1 MTTWTVP
8 SGVKSITVE
17 VWGAGGGG
25 AVASTAAGGGG
36 GGYARSVLLVTP
48 GDVINY
54 EVGAGGGP
62 GNAGGDSDWDND
74 TVLAAG
80 GNPGDGG
87 TGGAGGS
94 SNTGD
99 VTFNGGNGGDGGDG
113 DNGDSDDD
121 GEAQPEEEQPEADQP
136 EEEPEAPETD
146 EPDTDDTGGSG
157 GDGGSG
163 DTPDTRVQVVVDPDN
178 AGNAVNGS
186 GSARWTGTIYDS
198 DIILGTSG
206 GFFRGVS
213 VQNANRDA
221 VSTLGD
227 TDDGYPSGRVA
238 FIIANVGPEDG
249 SDGATVRVSAQLF
262 ADGEA
267 ISTAQLRCPY
277 RVVDSD
283 GNRTARGTNLLA
295 GTGPRLPDGHV
306 IEVVIVFDTHNGVD
320 DLERIDNLRF
330 SAVGVN

>member
-1 MTTWTVP
+1 MAEMNRRRVLIGFGTVVFGA
-8 SGVKSITVE
+8 SGF
-17 VWGAGGGG
+17 
-25 AVASTAAGGGG
+25 VASGAFSFGSQGSLGDNWVQVEGTDQTVSFNPAPPAAGDDG
-36 GGYARSVLLVTP
+36 S
-48 GDVINY
+48 
-54 EVGAGGGP
+54 
-62 GNAGGDSDWDND
+62 NA
-74 TVLAAG
+74 
-80 GNPGDGG
+80 
-87 TGGAGGS
+87 
-94 SNTGD
+94 
-99 VTFNGGNGGDGGDG
+99 GGDGGDG
-113 DNGDSDDD
+113 DNGDSDDGD

-146 EPDTDDTGGSG
+146 EPDTDDTSGSG

-267 ISTAQLRCPY
+267 ISTDQLRFPY

-283 GNRTARGTNLLA
+283 GRAGASGTNLLA
-295 GTGPRLPDGHV
+295 EERVRLPDGHV
-306 IEVVIVFDTHNGVD
+306 IEVVIVFDTRRGSD
-320 DLERIDNLRF
+320 DLERVNNLRF